1 MKKLLFTFALILCS
15 VVVFSQKFGAKAGV
29 NFATF
34 GADATN
40 QEIRTAFH
48 IGGYAQFPLSDK
60 ITLQPELLFNSL
72 GEGSSNWTMNYLSI
86 PVIFAYN
93 FNEKF
98 SVHAGPYL
106 GILMSADVDG
116 TDVKDE
122 MSGTD
127 IGLNL
132 GVGYNL
138 GKINLYG
145 RYSTGFSNILDND
158 AIFGSAKL
166 NNVAFQFGVG
176 YTFVGG
182 D

>member
-1 MKKLLFTFALILCS
+1 MKKVLLTFAFILCT
-15 VVVFSQKFGAKAGV
+15 VVAFSQNFGAKAGV

-60 ITLQPELLFNSL
+60 ITLQPELLFNSV
-72 GEGSSNWTMNYLSI
+72 GEGSTDWVMNYISI

-93 FNEKF
+93 FNENF
-98 SVHAGPYL
+98 NLHAGPYL
-106 GILMSADVDG
+106 GLLMSAEIDG
-116 TDVKDE
+116 TDVKEE

-127 IGLNL
+127 FGLNIGL
-132 GVGYNL
+132 GYSF
-138 GKINLYG
+138 GKVNLYG

-158 AIFGSAKL
+158 QIFGDSKL
-166 NNVAFQFGVG
+166 NNVVFQIGIG